1 MNYIHHALIGVGTG
15 ALGVLAAEALGAAHV
30 PVLSLGLGAL
40 AVAAG
45 SVATDLDHPASFI
58 SNTIPSRVVRVSLAV
73 LAIPLLAAAG
83 SYLTSRDLPG
93 TLNEFSS
100 LVWGI
105 GFLRWAAAA
114 LFAAL
119 MLILLSLLIHKRLHH
134 RGALHSLLFTAG
146 LTVAACAALAL
157 LGQPWAWGLCFG
169 WGWLWHILADGLTD
183 QGVPF
188 FWPFNDARK
197 HSLPR
202 WGCGIGR
209 MLLTLAAV
217 GGIIALPVTRLQVW
231 FV

>member
-40 AVAAG
+40 AAAAG

-93 TLNEFSS
+93 TLNEISG
-100 LVWGI
+100 LIWGI

-114 LFAAL
+114 LFGAL
-119 MLILLSLLIHKRLHH
+119 MLVLLSLLIHKHLRH

-146 LTVAACAALAL
+146 LTAAACAALAL
-157 LGQPWAWGLCFG
+157 LGQTWVWGLCFG
-169 WGWLWHILADGLTD
+169 WGWLWHILADGLTE

-188 FWPFNDARK
+188 LWPFDAARR

-209 MLLTLAAV
+209 VLLTLAAV
-217 GGIIALPVTRLQVW
+217 GGIIILPVTRLQPW